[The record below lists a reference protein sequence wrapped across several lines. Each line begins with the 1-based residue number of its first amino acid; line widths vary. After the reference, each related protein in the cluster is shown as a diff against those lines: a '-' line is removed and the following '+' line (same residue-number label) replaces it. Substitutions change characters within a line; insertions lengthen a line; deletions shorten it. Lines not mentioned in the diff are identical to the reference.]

1 MKSPLSRITFITALA
16 LVFVGGHPKHVSAQ
30 ILDAINDYYL
40 IQADY
45 DKKLAYPGSRN
56 LYLTVIMK
64 NPLSVSV
71 PANKVL
77 KFAKYENPEDSKIT
91 MTQATH
97 EKRVREAN
105 IEDVSTFLIK
115 IPEGTEP
122 RIHKI
127 KLKFQYPDESTVDRY
142 VDLFVGLVTQ
152 GKLRV
157 VQTDYEP
164 LVAGESGALKIKLA
178 NDYPDYPIN
187 LQKIT
192 LSSTPSNLIAQIDEL
207 DFNDSHGEVKGSTI
221 TFKPPITIAPFQQ
234 PTIQLNVSARSMSI
248 GNWIA
253 GFGEG
258 SKLGLSFAY
267 DDGNGRL
274 ITDLS
279 HESAI
284 KVRPGDGSLL
294 AAMMIGVLIGTGLK
308 FYLEHLR
315 KRGVIDRRGVAVF
328 ILITVVVGIVITIVA
343 WGGQIQI
350 IAFKDV
356 NLSYDRPVV
365 IFIIGLIGALGGVH
379 YLNSWAMKF
388 LPGDPGK
395 KEAKGR

>member
-1 MKSPLSRITFITALA
+1 MKTP
-16 LVFVGGHPKHVSAQ
+16 VG
-30 ILDAINDYYL
+30 
-40 IQADY
+40 
-45 DKKLAYPGSRN
+45 
-56 LYLTVIMK
+56 
-64 NPLSVSV
+64 VSV

-77 KFAKYENPEDSKIT
+77 KFAKYETPDDSRIT
-91 MTQATH
+91 MAQQTH
-97 EKRVREAN
+97 EGHRIKDGNV
-105 IEDVSTFLIK
+105 EDLSTFLIR

-142 VDLFVGLVTQ
+142 VDLFVGLWTQ

-157 VQTDYEP
+157 VQADYEP
-164 LVAGESGALKIKLA
+164 LVAGEKGVFKIKLA

-187 LQKIT
+187 LQKIS
-192 LSSTPSNLIAQIDEL
+192 LSSVPSNLIAEVSEL
-207 DFNDSHGEVKGSTI
+207 DFNDSHGSVSGNTV
-221 TFKPPITIAPFQQ
+221 TFKPPISIAPFQQ
-234 PTIQLNVSARSMSI
+234 PTIELNVRARSMTV

-253 GFGEG
+253 GFGDG
-258 SKLGLSFAY
+258 SKLALGFAY
-267 DDGNGRL
+267 DDSNGRL

-279 HESAI
+279 HESPL

-294 AAMMIGVLIGTGLK
+294 GAMIIGVLLGTGLK
-308 FYLEHLR
+308 FYLEYLR
-315 KRGVIDRRGVAVF
+315 KKGVIDRKGVAVF
-328 ILITVVVGIVITIVA
+328 ILITVVVGIVITVIA

-379 YLNSWAMKF
+379 YLNSWAMKY
-388 LPGDPGK
+388 LPGDSTK
-395 KEAKGR
+395 KGA

>member
-1 MKSPLSRITFITALA
+1 MKSTFSRITLLITMSII
-16 LVFVGGHPKHVSAQ
+16 FVIGQPQRVSAQ
-30 ILDAINDYYL
+30 VLDAINEYYL

-45 DKKLAYPGSRN
+45 DKKQAYPGSRN
-56 LYLTVIMK
+56 LYLTVTMK
-64 NPLSVSV
+64 TPIGVSV

-77 KFAKYENPEDSKIT
+77 KFAKHEPPEDSKIT
-91 MTQATH
+91 MTQVTH
-97 EKRVREAN
+97 ENRVRETN
-105 IEDVSTFLIK
+105 VEDVSTFLIK

-122 RIHKI
+122 RVHKI
-127 KLKFQYPDESTVDRY
+127 KLKFQYPDDSTVDRY
-142 VDLFVGLVTQ
+142 VDLCVGLVNQ

-164 LVAGESGALKIKLA
+164 LVAGESGVFKIKLA

-192 LSSTPSNLIAQIDEL
+192 LSSVPSNLIAEIAEL
-207 DFNDSHGEVKGSTI
+207 DFNDSHGDVKGNTV
-221 TFKPPITIAPFQQ
+221 TFKPPISIAPFQQ
-234 PTIQLNVSARSMSI
+234 PTIQLTVKARSMSI

-253 GFGEG
+253 GFGDG
-258 SKLGLSFAY
+258 SKLGLAFAY

-279 HESAI
+279 HESPI

-294 AAMMIGVLIGTGLK
+294 GAMILGVLIGTGLK
-308 FYLEHLR
+308 FYLEYLR
-315 KRGVIDRRGVAVF
+315 KIGAINPRDVAVF
-328 ILITVVVGIVITIVA
+328 ILVTVLVGVVITIIA

-356 NLSYDRPVV
+356 NFSYDRPIV

-379 YLNSWAMKF
+379 YLNSWVMKH
-388 LPGDPGK
+388 LPSDAGK
-395 KEAKGR
+395 KEA